1 MFSLLGEVG
10 ARVFPVGRL
19 DMDTGGALL
28 LTDDGDLAFRLT
40 HPKYLVDKVYRFGVT
55 RRPDSRTLGQLRD
68 GVIIDD
74 RKTARA
80 QVAVLGSGSEGT
92 ELEMSIHEGRNRQIR
107 KMCDVVGLRLEWLE
121 RFSFAGLTV
130 QGLARGSWRSLE
142 VEEVGRLRDLV
153 QLGET
158 V

>member
-1 MFSLLGEVG
+1 
-10 ARVFPVGRL
+10 
-19 DMDTGGALL
+19 MDTGGALL

-55 RRPDSRTLGQLRD
+55 RRPDSRTLAQLRD
-68 GVIIDD
+68 GVVIDD

-80 QVAVLGSGSEGT
+80 QVVVLGSGSEGT
-92 ELEMSIHEGRNRQIR
+92 ELEISIHEGRNRQIR
-107 KMCDVVGLRLEWLE
+107 KMCDVVGLRLGWLE
-121 RFSFAGLTV
+121 RFSFGGLTV
-130 QGLARGSWRSLE
+130 EGLARGSWRSLE